1 MATDEVDKQTG
12 GKSEHWVIF
21 VTIANDERA
30 MLFKPAHGAAVVMTG
45 EGW

>member
-1 MATDEVDKQTG
+1 MSS

-21 VTIANDERA
+21 VTIASDEHA
-30 MLFKPAHGAAVVMTG
+30 TLFNLAHGAAVVMTG